1 VSFLVSKDEQQLGPY
16 TVEEINVQLE
26 GGMLDPADLCWTE
39 GFEDWYPLHQI
50 EGFVV
55 PGTEVVPTTEAAPA
69 TAVAAEAAPGDSTV
83 GLVSAGEVTSGGRK
97 KWFIGGGIAAV
108 LAATGAFLVFG
119 GAGLDGLC
127 QELAEPHPEPALP
140 QDLEAKMLR
149 VRAKVERLVADGN
162 ETEAKDRLDQ
172 LLKAAP

>member
-1 VSFLVSKDEQQLGPY
+1 
-16 TVEEINVQLE
+16 
-26 GGMLDPADLCWTE
+26 MLDPADLCWTE